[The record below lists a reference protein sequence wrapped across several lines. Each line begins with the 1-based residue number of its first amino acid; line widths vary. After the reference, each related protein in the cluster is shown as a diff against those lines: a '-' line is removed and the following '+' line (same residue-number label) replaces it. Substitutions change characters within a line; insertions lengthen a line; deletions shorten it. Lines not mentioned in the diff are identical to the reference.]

1 MISERPFLVLALII
15 TSTILSVYLG
25 FAYGLLGVA
34 VAYYWFWIV
43 CALEGLRILKILPKK
58 SFDKT
63 TEETRT
69 AMEEAVEML
78 ENNYD

>member
-1 MISERPFLVLALII
+1 M
-15 TSTILSVYLG
+15 VYLC
-25 FAYGLLGVA
+25 FAIGVLGIFPA
-34 VAYYWFWIV
+34 WYWFWIV
-43 CALEGLRILKILPKK
+43 CAREIIRVLRTPPEK